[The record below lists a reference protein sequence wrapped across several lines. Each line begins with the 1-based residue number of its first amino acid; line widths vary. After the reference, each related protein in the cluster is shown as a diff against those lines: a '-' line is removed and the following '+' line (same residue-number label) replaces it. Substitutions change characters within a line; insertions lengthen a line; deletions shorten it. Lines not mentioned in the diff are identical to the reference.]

1 MRFLKLALRNWFCC
15 KNFQKIFFP
24 NISLKSNNSIIKAF
38 DQWTY
43 SWEMDLFPDALQN
56 FYEKESSQKI
66 LKNTSDEVLK
76 RKFSQ
81 KKEWLPKND
90 KTKQSEREESIV

>member
-1 MRFLKLALRNWFCC
+1 MQKFLEDFCPPSS
-15 KNFQKIFFP
+15 NV
-24 NISLKSNNSIIKAF
+24 SLKSNKIIIKAF

-43 SWEMDLFPDALQN
+43 SWEMDLFPDALRN

-66 LKNTSDEVLK
+66 LKNTFDEVLK

-81 KKEWLPKND
+81 EKEWLPKND
-90 KTKQSEREESIV
+90 KIKQSEREESIV